1 MRVFS
6 KDTSWNFQVVYFER
20 TYVWQ
25 TGSTPPPFQAICKFS
40 SEAVFNIGKTP
51 GTLNCKWCG
60 YFAIVFACV
69 LQQNKFSLHVCCNK
83 IIAVGS
89 ICSLFSNWTLSA
101 TSPQIS
107 TSTFCHCQLT
117 VLFSRVFFS
126 FNLRYK
132 YR

>member
-40 SEAVFNIGKTP
+40 SEAVFNIEKTP
-51 GTLNCKWCG
+51 GTPNCKWCG

-69 LQQNKFSLHVCCNK
+69 LQQNHCCGQHLFIVFKLDSFGNFSPNK
-83 IIAVGS
+83 HLNLL
-89 ICSLFSNWTLSA
+89 SL
-101 TSPQIS
+101 S
-107 TSTFCHCQLT
+107 TDCTFQQG
-117 VLFSRVFFS
+117 LFFFS
-126 FNLRYK
+126 SSDINTDKNTDTNTDTF
-132 YR
+132 